1 MQLSPEL
8 STRSRLGLIT
18 RYIISALAAAA
29 LAVPALC
36 ATEPPLKPIDGKVGI
51 FDLKAI
57 HSVPLEPQIISK
69 TVDGNIITE
78 QIRYTSEPGIRV
90 FAYLSYSKGARS
102 IPVNMLARF
111 VGAEPRKEDAGFGFA
126 GFSVCAPDGN
136 TDESK
141 QESIGGVPLQ
151 NDFMEDPKQSW
162 IYHHV
167 VALTRGIDYLA
178 TRPEINMNRLAMS
191 GYSWAGYITALLHA
205 IDDRPACYVT
215 WHSTGYYADEQG
227 YSGGAPSM
235 IKSRKLW
242 EMYAP
247 SAYAAYGSKPI
258 IMCIAL
264 TDYFAT
270 LDGLVEFLSKVRS
283 PKQLCVAPNRYH
295 ANTSRNEFRAI
306 GPFTDYYQNGR
317 AKPPGISSGLVTAKD
332 GKLIYAFAH
341 NSTEQLLHA
350 EVMYSYGKPGDWTG
364 RTWHRAEATKVGTR
378 YEYSIPVYNPSVPLY
393 AVAQYET
400 KNFGCIAN
408 TPQYIE
414 PSKLGITTANA
425 VYPNT
430 LFDFEDKSDLYV
442 SVGSISFVTGQ
453 AGVAAAKIKP
463 FQDGTVKLMNIEPF
477 LWTNPKELRFWLYGD
492 GKPGPLTLY
501 MTCESSYWLDHERR
515 YYTKIPILSAS
526 ATMTA
531 GWHEYVIP
539 LSMVRNLKLVDALFF
554 DVGRRELIID
564 SISWR

>member
-1 MQLSPEL
+1 MSHEL
-8 STRSRLGLIT
+8 STCARHGFIT
-18 RYIISALAAAA
+18 RLIMSAIAVAA

-36 ATEPPLKPIDGKVGI
+36 ATEPPLKPVDGKVGI

-69 TVDGNIITE
+69 TVDGNIVTE

-90 FAYLSYSKGARS
+90 FAYLSYPKGGRNL
-102 IPVNMLARF
+102 PVNMLARF
-111 VGAEPRKEDAGFGFA
+111 VGAEPRKEDAGFGFM
-126 GFSVCAPDGN
+126 GFSVCAPNGN

-141 QESIGGVPLQ
+141 QESLGGDPLQ
-151 NDFMEDPKQSW
+151 NDFMDDPKQSW

-178 TRPEINMNRLAMS
+178 TRPEVNMNRLAMS

-215 WHSTGYYADEQG
+215 WHSTGYYADAEG
-227 YSGGAPSM
+227 YSGGIPSR
-235 IKSRKLW
+235 IKSRKLY

-258 IMCIAL
+258 MVCIAL

-270 LDGLVEFLSKVRS
+270 LDGLMEFMNKVRS

-317 AKPPGISSGLVTAKD
+317 GKPPAMSAGLVTAKE

-341 NSTEQLLHA
+341 NSPEVPIYA
-350 EVMYSYGKPGDWTG
+350 EVLYSYGKPGNWTG
-364 RTWHRAEATKVGTR
+364 RTWHRAGAKKTGDR
-378 YEYSIPVYNPSVPLY
+378 YECSIPVYNPAIPLF
-393 AVAQYET
+393 AVAQIET
-400 KNFGCIAN
+400 KQFGSVAN
-408 TPQYIE
+408 TPQFID
-414 PSKLGITTANA
+414 PAKLGITAANA
-425 VYPNT
+425 VYPNM
-430 LFDFEDKSDLYV
+430 LFDFEDKSDLYI
-442 SVGSISFVTGQ
+442 SVGSVGFVTGQ
-453 AGVAAAKIKP
+453 AGKAAAKIKP

-477 LWTNPKELRFWLYGD
+477 LWNNPKELRFWLYGD

-501 MTCESSYWLDHERR
+501 MTCETSYWLDHERR
-515 YYTKIPILSAS
+515 YYTKIPILSDT
-526 ATMTA
+526 ATMSV

-539 LSMVRNLKLVDALFF
+539 LSMVRNLKLVDSLFF
-554 DVGRRELIID
+554 DVGKRELIID